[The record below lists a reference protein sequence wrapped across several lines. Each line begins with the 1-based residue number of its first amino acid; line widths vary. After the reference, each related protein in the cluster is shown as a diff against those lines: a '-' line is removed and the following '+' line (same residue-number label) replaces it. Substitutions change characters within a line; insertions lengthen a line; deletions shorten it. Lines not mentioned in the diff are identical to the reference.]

1 MTRSQAEIVDRFNA
15 ADDFFGFAI
24 EVLSESM
31 TADTIRSINP
41 GAELP
46 DDWAPQTAEQITASA
61 QEYLRFAIGKISDHR
76 GISAERSVIKLRE
89 YAWLLGQDEVVA
101 AMDAADY
108 PQYGAPKT
116 KAFADG
122 MGWGFIAFV
131 EEADKAALVRMSNG
145 LPCTDDCESGCGQ

>member
-46 DDWAPQTAEQITASA
+46 DDWAPQTAEQITAS
-61 QEYLRFAIGKISDHR
+61 